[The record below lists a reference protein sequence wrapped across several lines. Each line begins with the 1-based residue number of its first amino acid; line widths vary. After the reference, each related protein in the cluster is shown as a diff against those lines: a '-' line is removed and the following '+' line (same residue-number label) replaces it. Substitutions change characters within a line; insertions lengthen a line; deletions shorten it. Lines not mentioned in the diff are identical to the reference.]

1 MYLSG
6 HIMIQRYISNRRV
19 RILIGLLL
27 AGGLLVQGHRAL
39 LARSATEPIAAA
51 SLSPHKPGP
60 HQAFAAPTPDLSLLE
75 AETLEAL
82 AARDPIAFFEV
93 MLDRYDR
100 AVRDYTCTFSKKEL
114 VGGRMTRTQVMEAMC
129 RQSPFSVLLKWVKNP
144 DKCSRVLYVDDR
156 WVKNNQEMA
165 VVEPGAIAR
174 LFVPYVMRPIH
185 GKDAKKSSRRTIDQF
200 GFRNSLALTL
210 KYCKLAQEQ
219 NILDFAF
226 LGAGQVGGRETLV
239 FERRLPYTGEDCVWP
254 DRVLVVHI
262 DKELLLPTLCVA
274 YADDGKETLLGEYK
288 MTDIKLNPNLPD
300 STFTK
305 KGMGL

>member
-1 MYLSG
+1 
-6 HIMIQRYISNRRV
+6 MIQRYISNRRV
-19 RILIGLLL
+19 RILIGFVL
-27 AGGLLVQGHRAL
+27 AGGLLIQFHRAL
-39 LARSATEPIAAA
+39 LARSATEPMAAV
-51 SLSPHKPGP
+51 SIPPHKPGP
-60 HQAFAAPTPDLSLLE
+60 HQAFAAPMPDPALLE
-75 AETLEAL
+75 AETLEAM
-82 AARDPIAFFEV
+82 AARDPVAFFELT
-93 MLDRYDR
+93 LDRYDR

-114 VGGRMTRTQVMEAMC
+114 VGGRMTHTQVMEAMC
-129 RQSPFSVLLKWVKNP
+129 RQSPFSVRLKWVKNP

-156 WVKNNQEMA
+156 WVKDNQQMA
-165 VVEPGAIAR
+165 VVEPGAIAK

-185 GKDAKKSSRRTIDQF
+185 GKDARKSSRRTIDQF

-226 LGAGQVGGRETLV
+226 KGRSEVDGRETLV
-239 FERRLPYTGEDCVWP
+239 FERHLPYTDEDCKWP

-274 YADDGKETLLGEYK
+274 YADDAKEKLLGEYK

-300 STFTK
+300 SAFTK